1 MGSASHGAGIAAVG
15 FYLPRHVLAAEA
27 GGDAAEAV
35 EETSVAGF
43 DEDPITMAVEAGERA
58 LTAIGTHAVDV
69 LVFATSGTVG
79 GGGLVAEAL
88 GLDPAHARD
97 VLGSPDAGETAL
109 AGAIDVAAKEGT
121 STLVIAADAPEGDP
135 HGAAAVAL
143 LATADGRVPW
153 QRGTSPS
160 LSTIQRR
167 IGDAGTATVLLS
179 FLTGVEPSEVRGD
192 IDIVRALNHRAR
204 ITRAQSLALRRHRT
218 APPGTEYSQGAYV
231 SLATY
236 RGEAKAR
243 YRLVGERCAKCG
255 RLHFPPREACLACGA
270 QSWEDEPLRR
280 TGTVYAYTVIGKG
293 AAPSE
298 FLAQQEATGEYAT
311 AVVELDDGPR
321 VAAMLTDVEPAS
333 VRIGMP
339 VRMVF
344 RRLYTQEGV
353 TRYGFKFA
361 PP

>member
-15 FYLPRHVLAAEA
+15 FYLPRH
-27 GGDAAEAV
+27 
-35 EETSVAGF
+35 
-43 DEDPITMAVEAGERA
+43 
-58 LTAIGTHAVDV
+58 
-69 LVFATSGTVG
+69 VFATSGTVG

-143 LATADGRVPW
+143 LVTADGRVPW

-204 ITRAQSLALRRHRT
+204 ITRAQSLALR
-218 APPGTEYSQGAYV
+218 S
-231 SLATY
+231 
-236 RGEAKAR
+236 
-243 YRLVGERCAKCG
+243 
-255 RLHFPPREACLACGA
+255 
-270 QSWEDEPLRR
+270 
-280 TGTVYAYTVIGKG
+280 
-293 AAPSE
+293 
-298 FLAQQEATGEYAT
+298 
-311 AVVELDDGPR
+311 
-321 VAAMLTDVEPAS
+321 
-333 VRIGMP
+333 
-339 VRMVF
+339 
-344 RRLYTQEGV
+344 
-353 TRYGFKFA
+353 
-361 PP
+361 